1 LKYGAFDSSI
11 KRQWGEG
18 GSIQLK
24 RHDSI
29 KQLVLEQE
37 RNDTG
42 EEEDEKKS

>member
-1 LKYGAFDSSI
+1 MEPSTRRSRDSGVC
-11 KRQWGEG
+11 GEG
-18 GSIQLK
+18 GGLQLK